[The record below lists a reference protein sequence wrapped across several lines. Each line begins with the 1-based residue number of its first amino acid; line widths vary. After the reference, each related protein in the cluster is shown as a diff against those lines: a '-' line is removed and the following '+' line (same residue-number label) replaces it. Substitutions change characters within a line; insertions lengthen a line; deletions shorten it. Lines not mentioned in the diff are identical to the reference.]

1 MHCWCKTRLQALCV
15 IPKIKCSC
23 KMSAANTEKWREMP
37 LSTKHYKTRATLLNI
52 LCFSHV
58 TSIQHSE
65 ENIQLAA
72 LIMLHLFV
80 TDHRLAGHC
89 VPQTFV
95 VRVQLPS
102 MTTGSVVTGCP
113 VTVSVVL
120 SLWADHSM
128 TSLFSKPGGPQFQSS
143 MTTGI
148 VCMSKRWED
157 TTVPLMPV

>member
-1 MHCWCKTRLQALCV
+1 MKNEEKCRSPQS
-15 IPKIKCSC
+15 IK
-23 KMSAANTEKWREMP
+23 KQGQPENHIT
-37 LSTKHYKTRATLLNI
+37 ATLFNI

-95 VRVQLPS
+95 VRLQLPS

-120 SLWADHSM
+120 SL
-128 TSLFSKPGGPQFQSS
+128 
-143 MTTGI
+143 
-148 VCMSKRWED
+148 
-157 TTVPLMPV
+157 